1 MKAAQYPIVA
11 NEPSPILARM
21 KFVSTVLVV
30 FTGAILLVPISGR
43 SQSRQRLHSEIRN
56 SELRNLVG
64 FTVENLDGEKLGKIK
79 NFVLE
84 TPSGTPKYV
93 LISSGGIVNLR
104 PHTRIVPASAV
115 STATAKK
122 GTALLDVS
130 IKNWAKAPL
139 FKKKDLTLLSDATR
153 YAEIRKFY
161 SHSIEPGASAS
172 QKNLTSAGNSTP
184 KQTGNVAKANG
195 PAGPLE
201 LATDIVG
208 KNVLSRQNESLGK
221 VSDLVL
227 DVSGKKCAFAIISI
241 DRFLKK
247 DQSYAVPFRSLSSS
261 DTDKLVLDA
270 NRKMFEEAPR
280 FDEKAWQSASVGN
293 ANAIYRFEIP

>member
-1 MKAAQYPIVA
+1 MVA
-11 NEPSPILARM
+11 DEPSPILTLM

-30 FTGAILLVPISGR
+30 FAGAILLVPMSGR
-43 SQSRQRLHSEIRN
+43 SQSRQRPHSEIRN
-56 SELRNLVG
+56 SELRNLIG

-84 TPSGTPKYV
+84 TPSGSPNYV
-93 LISSGGIVNLR
+93 LISSGGIVTLR

-130 IKNWAKAPL
+130 IKNWTKAPL
-139 FKKKDLTLLSDATR
+139 FKRNDLASLNEPSR
-153 YAEIRKFY
+153 YAELIKFY
-161 SHSIEPGASAS
+161 SHSTEPAG
-172 QKNLTSAGNSTP
+172 QKNAPAETRTSAANP
-184 KQTGNVAKANG
+184 KQTGDAAKADV
-195 PAGPLE
+195 PSGPLR

-208 KNVLSRQNESLGK
+208 KNVINRQSEPLGK
-221 VSDLVL
+221 ISDLVL
-227 DVSGKKCAFAIISI
+227 DVSGKKPAFAIISMGG
-241 DRFLKK
+241 FLKK

-270 NRKMFEEAPR
+270 NRKMFDEAPA
-280 FDEKAWQSASVGN
+280 FQEKAWQSASLSN
-293 ANAIYRFEIP
+293 ASGIYRFEIP